1 MTGDARVLTHRQIL
15 VVFSGLLLVMLLAA
29 LDSTIVATALPTIVG
44 ELGGL
49 ARLSWVVTAYLLAQT
64 IVTPLYGKLGDLYGR
79 KRVLQA
85 AIVLFLAGSALC
97 GMSGSM
103 NQLIAFRALQ
113 GLGGGGLL
121 VTTQAIV
128 GDIVSPRER
137 GRYQGIFG
145 AAFGL
150 ASLLGPLIGGY
161 FTTHWTWRWI
171 FYINL
176 PLGVFALA
184 VLRATLPAQ
193 VPRDRPRL
201 DYAGAGLLAIAL
213 AGIILTTDLGG
224 TAFPWA
230 SLPVIAAGAV
240 SLLAVAGFVA
250 VESRAAE
257 PVLPLRLFA
266 SRDFTVAAVLG
277 FIVGFS
283 LFGAVAYVP
292 VFLQVVTGASPTA
305 SGLQMVPMMA
315 GMFATSIAAG
325 QFVSRTGRYRVLPI
339 AGLGIISAGMFGVTG
354 LTAHTGTAAV
364 VGAMLVVGVG
374 LGLVM
379 QVLVIAVQNAVD
391 HRDLGVATSGTT
403 LFRLIGGSLG
413 TAALGVV
420 FASRLAAGLAGVAGA
435 AALLGP
441 ARRPASRR
449 RRSRRCR
456 AAVRASYVAAFAQAT
471 HAAFVV
477 ATAVAFCGF
486 ALSWLLPERTLRE
499 TVRATPRR
507 SARRWASRP
516 AAALTRDSVRALSI
530 SPRRS
535 ARSSENDIRFHL

>member
-1 MTGDARVLTHRQIL
+1 MTSEAPRALTHRQIL

-49 ARLSWVVTAYLLAQT
+49 SHLSWVVTAYLLAQT
-64 IVTPLYGKLGDLYGR
+64 VATPLYGKLGDLYGR

-85 AIVLFLAGSALC
+85 AILLFLAGSMLC
-97 GMSGSM
+97 GMSRDLA
-103 NQLIAFRALQ
+103 QLIAFRGLQ

-145 AAFGL
+145 AGFGL
-150 ASLLGPLIGGY
+150 ASILGPLIGGY
-161 FTTHWTWRWI
+161 FTTHLTWRWI

-176 PLGVFALA
+176 PLGVLALV
-184 VLRATLPAQ
+184 VLRATLP
-193 VPRDRPRL
+193 PRAPRERPRL
-201 DYAGAGLLAIAL
+201 DYAGAALLAVAL
-213 AGIILTTDLGG
+213 SGLILATDLGG
-224 TAFPWA
+224 TTLPWTSA
-230 SLPVIAAGAV
+230 PVVAAGAA
-240 SLLAVAGFVA
+240 SLLALVAFFFA
-250 VESRAAE
+250 ESRAAE
-257 PVLPLRLFA
+257 PVLPLRLFRN
-266 SRDFTVAAVLG
+266 RDFAVASGLG

-315 GMFATSIAAG
+315 GMLATSIAAG
-325 QFVSRTGRYRVLPI
+325 QFVSRTGRYRALPI
-339 AGLGIISAGMFGVTG
+339 AGLGIITAGMFAVTC
-354 LTAHTGTAAV
+354 LTASTGIASI
-364 VGAMLVVGVG
+364 VGAMLLVGVG

-420 FASRLAAGLAGVAGA
+420 FSARLARELAGVGGAGLLA
-435 AALLGP
+435 GGSSAGLTPAAIAALP
-441 ARRPASRR
+441 PASR
-449 RRSRRCR
+449 
-456 AAVRASYVAAFAQAT
+456 ATYTNAFAHAT

-477 ATAVAFCGF
+477 AAAVAAAGF
-486 ALSWLLPERTLRE
+486 VLSWLLPERTLRE
-499 TVRATPRR
+499 TVAHRASEVGAEMGEAVPLPR
-507 SARRWASRP
+507 
-516 AAALTRDSVRALSI
+516 
-530 SPRRS
+530 
-535 ARSSENDIRFHL
+535 

>member
-1 MTGDARVLTHRQIL
+1 MTDDAPLLTHRQIL

-29 LDSTIVATALPTIVG
+29 LDSTIVSTALPTIVG

-85 AIVLFLAGSALC
+85 AIVLFLLGSALC
-97 GMSGSM
+97 GMSASM

-113 GLGGGGLL
+113 GIGGGGLL

-145 AAFGL
+145 AGFGL

-184 VLRATLPAQ
+184 VLRATLPAA
-193 VPRDRPRL
+193 VRRARPQL
-201 DYAGAGLLAIAL
+201 DYAGAGLLAVAL

-224 TAFPWA
+224 TAFAWA
-230 SLPVIAAGAV
+230 SMPVVAAGTV
-240 SLLAVAGFVA
+240 SLLALAGFVA

-315 GMFATSIAAG
+315 GMLANSIAAG

-339 AGLGIISAGMFGVTG
+339 AGLGIISAGMFGVTC
-354 LTAHTGTAAV
+354 LTAHTGTPAV

-435 AALLGP
+435 EALLGAGTGTGLTP
-441 ARRPASRR
+441 SAIAALP
-449 RRSRRCR
+449 

-486 ALSWLLPERTLRE
+486 ALSWFLPERALRE
-499 TVRATPRR
+499 TVARHAPEVGAELGEAVPQPR
-507 SARRWASRP
+507 
-516 AAALTRDSVRALSI
+516 
-530 SPRRS
+530 
-535 ARSSENDIRFHL
+535 

>member
-1 MTGDARVLTHRQIL
+1 MGPPDFPQSSSRPYGGWQNGHVTDEPRVLTHRQIL

-49 ARLSWVVTAYLLAQT
+49 AHLSWVVTAYLLAQT

-97 GMSGSM
+97 GMSASM

-113 GLGGGGLL
+113 GIGGGGLL

-128 GDIVSPRER
+128 GDLVSPRER

-145 AAFGL
+145 AGFGL

-184 VLRATLPAQ
+184 VLRATLPAA
-193 VPRDRPRL
+193 VRPARPKL
-201 DYAGAGLLAIAL
+201 DYAGAGLLAVAL

-230 SLPVIAAGAV
+230 SLPVVAAGAV
-240 SLLAVAGFVA
+240 SLLALAGFVA

-315 GMFATSIAAG
+315 GMLATSIGAG
-325 QFVSRTGRYRVLPI
+325 QFVSRTGRYRALPI
-339 AGLGIISAGMFGVTG
+339 AGLGIISAGMFGVT
-354 LTAHTGTAAV
+354 LLSAHSGTGAV

-374 LGLVM
+374 LGLVL

-391 HRDLGVATSGTT
+391 HRDLGVATSGAT

-420 FASRLAAGLAGVAGA
+420 FASRLAAALTGVAGA
-435 AALLGP
+435 EALHGALSGAGLTPAAIAALPPVL
-441 ARRPASRR
+441 
-449 RRSRRCR
+449 
-456 AAVRASYVAAFAQAT
+456 RASYAAAFAQAT

-486 ALSWLLPERTLRE
+486 AVSWLLPERPLRDTVARRAAEVGVEMGE
-499 TVRATPRR
+499 TVPEPR
-507 SARRWASRP
+507 
-516 AAALTRDSVRALSI
+516 
-530 SPRRS
+530 
-535 ARSSENDIRFHL
+535 

>member
-1 MTGDARVLTHRQIL
+1 VADDTLTQRQIL
-15 VVFSGLLLVMLLAA
+15 IVFSGLLLVMLLAA

-49 ARLSWVVTAYLLAQT
+49 AHLSWVVTAYLLAQT
-64 IVTPLYGKLGDLYGR
+64 VVTPLYGKLGDLYGR
-79 KRVLQA
+79 KRILQA

-128 GDIVSPRER
+128 GDVVSPRER

-145 AAFGL
+145 AGFGL

-184 VLRATLPAQ
+184 VLRATLPAR

-201 DYAGAGLLAIAL
+201 DYAGAALLALAL
-213 AGIILTTDLGG
+213 SGIILTTDLGG
-224 TAFPWA
+224 TALPWA
-230 SLPVIAAGAV
+230 SAPVIAAGIV
-240 SLLAVAGFVA
+240 SALAVAAFVA

-266 SRDFTVAAVLG
+266 NRDFAVASVLG

-315 GMFATSIAAG
+315 GMFTTSIAAG
-325 QFVSRTGRYRVLPI
+325 QFVSRTGRYRALPI
-339 AGLGIISAGMFGVTG
+339 AGLGIISAGMAAVTC
-354 LTAHTGTAAV
+354 LTAHTHTAAV
-364 VGAMLVVGVG
+364 VGAMLVVGIG
-374 LGLVM
+374 LGLVL
-379 QVLVIAVQNAVD
+379 QVLVIAVQNAVE

-413 TAALGVV
+413 TATLGVV
-420 FASRLAAGLAGVAGA
+420 FASRLNRTLAGSEGSIVGITPAAIVA
-435 AALLGP
+435 LP
-441 ARRPASRR
+441 D
-449 RRSRRCR
+449 
-456 AAVRASYVAAFAQAT
+456 AVRATYTAAFAQAT

-477 ATAVAFCGF
+477 AAAVACCGF
-486 ALSWLLPERTLRE
+486 AVSWLLPERTLRD
-499 TVRATPRR
+499 TVTRQAGEVAAEVGEALPLPR
-507 SARRWASRP
+507 
-516 AAALTRDSVRALSI
+516 
-530 SPRRS
+530 
-535 ARSSENDIRFHL
+535 